1 MNSVFLSGRLEKPI
15 QVMSAENAPLHIM
28 TAIKVM
34 HYNAAG
40 VRKDDV
46 FTLSAWRGTAKRFM
60 EQASV
65 GSGIVLEGYLSTQLS
80 KDGPVTEV
88 TVSEFRI
95 ANKEIREK
103 VTNTSAAVIIADTE
117 SKNESVKDQVLES
130 NDEE

>member
-15 QVMSAENAPLHIM
+15 QVMSAESAPLHIM
-28 TAIKVM
+28 TAIKVT

-60 EQASV
+60 EQARV

-80 KDGPVTEV
+80 KNGSATEI

-103 VTNTSAAVIIADTE
+103 VTNKAAPVIIKDTKFKDE
-117 SKNESVKDQVLES
+117 TVKEQTLES
-130 NDEE
+130 NDEV

>member
-1 MNSVFLSGRLEKPI
+1 MNSVFLTGYLDSPI
-15 QVMSAENAPLHIM
+15 QVMSGENTPLHIK
-28 TAIKVM
+28 TAIKVT
-34 HYNAAG
+34 HFTAAG
-40 VRKDDV
+40 IRKDDV
-46 FTLSAWRGTAKRFM
+46 FTLSVWRGTAKRFM
-60 EQASV
+60 EQARI
-65 GSGIVLEGYLSTQLS
+65 GSSITLQGYLSTQLS

-103 VTNTSAAVIIADTE
+103 ATIKSAAVIIADTE